1 MYGYRTGA
9 KQEHKNQIR
18 QMTLA
23 GVAAEEISRK
33 LMIDINCVRK
43 FCDYY
48 RKQSEKDITPP
59 VQKQETVINEPDPV
73 DKPVNETG
81 SAQIP
86 EAETDDGTDAAPTGE
101 SLPEAEAEPP
111 KKRSVGRPPKQ
122 QIA

>member
-18 QMTLA
+18 EMTLA

-43 FCDYY
+43 FCEHF
-48 RKQSEKDITPP
+48 RKQAEKDITPAP
-59 VQKQETVINEPDPV
+59 QAQVSPDPE
-73 DKPVNETG
+73 PVNE
-81 SAQIP
+81 
-86 EAETDDGTDAAPTGE
+86 EASVQTAEDATSEEGKEAAPTE
-101 SLPEAEAEPP
+101 ETTEQEPEAAPK

-122 QIA
+122 NVQTA